1 MLFIKVSYVF
11 VDSAVVFLSWFLL
24 YKLHP
29 LNILITEKISVWVL
43 VIAVTVAVAAA
54 AAAAAAVVV
63 VVVVVVTFNRS
74 KILLLYFYYSF
85 DVNTWEKIVG

>member
-54 AAAAAAVVV
+54 AAAAVVV

>member
-11 VDSAVVFLSWFLL
+11 VDSAVVFLSWFLW

-54 AAAAAAVVV
+54 AAAVVVV

-74 KILLLYFYYSF
+74 KILLLYFYYSY

>member
-11 VDSAVVFLSWFLL
+11 IDSAVVFLSWFLL

-54 AAAAAAVVV
+54 AAAVVV
-63 VVVVVVTFNRS
+63 IVVVVVVTFNRS

>member
-54 AAAAAAVVV
+54 AAAVVV

-74 KILLLYFYYSF
+74 KILLLYFYYSY

>member
-54 AAAAAAVVV
+54 AAVVV

>member
-54 AAAAAAVVV
+54 AAAVVAV

-74 KILLLYFYYSF
+74 KILLLYFYYSY

>member
-29 LNILITEKISVWVL
+29 LNILITENISVWVL
-43 VIAVTVAVAAA
+43 VIAVTVAV

-74 KILLLYFYYSF
+74 KILLLYFYYSY

>member
-54 AAAAAAVVV
+54 AAAVVV
-63 VVVVVVTFNRS
+63 VVVVAVTFNRS

>member
-54 AAAAAAVVV
+54 AAAVVV

>member
-11 VDSAVVFLSWFLL
+11 VDSAVVFLSWFVL

-54 AAAAAAVVV
+54 AAAVVV

-74 KILLLYFYYSF
+74 KILLLYFYYSY

>member
-54 AAAAAAVVV
+54 AAAVVV
-63 VVVVVVTFNRS
+63 VVVVVVTFKRS

>member
-54 AAAAAAVVV
+54 AAAVVVV

-74 KILLLYFYYSF
+74 KILLLYFYYSY

>member
-43 VIAVTVAVAAA
+43 VIVVTVAV

>member
-54 AAAAAAVVV
+54 AAAVVVV

>member
-54 AAAAAAVVV
+54 AAAVVVV

-74 KILLLYFYYSF
+74 KILLLCFYYSY

>member
-54 AAAAAAVVV
+54 AVVVV

-74 KILLLYFYYSF
+74 KILLLYFYYSY

>member
-54 AAAAAAVVV
+54 AAAVV

-74 KILLLYFYYSF
+74 KILLLYFYYSY